1 MVTSGSTEPVTDL
14 VNYKR
19 SLFDLDKHR
28 SLRVA
33 AIALFVANGLGMSS
47 WVAHIPLLKER
58 LELNDQM
65 LGLALLCAGMGA
77 LATMWISGWL
87 MSRYGSRKIA
97 ILSGIFFPISLIGP
111 GIATN
116 FWSLAVSLLF
126 LGAGNGLMDIAMNS
140 QAASYERLIGKP
152 VMSSFHAWWSLSCWC
167 GSLCGSLFLAAPG
180 WTWAHLP
187 LIAVVGLSLTLFA
200 RGGLLPSEAGATG
213 APVLSFPRGI
223 LAVFGL
229 LCLLAMMTEGA
240 VADWAGVHLRISYH
254 VREYM
259 TVFGY
264 NAFALFMT
272 IGRFAGDTL
281 ARSFGRKTVIVG
293 SAVVSGVCVGI
304 AALAPSPWISIGA
317 FGLAGFGMA
326 NLVPLLFSLAASRAG
341 GEIEQATSSVFATGY
356 LGFLIGPPLVGFISS
371 RTTLPI
377 AILSL
382 ALGLFVVAGTVFR
395 LNGSAGAVEGEELG
409 ARS

>member
-1 MVTSGSTEPVTDL
+1 MD
-14 VNYKR
+14 KR
-19 SLFDLDKHR
+19 R

-33 AIALFVANGLGMSS
+33 VVAVFVANGLGMSS
-47 WVAHIPLLKER
+47 WIAHIPVLKER

-65 LGLALLCAGMGA
+65 LGWALLCAGMGA
-77 LATMWISGWL
+77 LGTMWISGWL
-87 MSRYGSRKIA
+87 MSRFGSRKIA
-97 ILSGIFFPISLIGP
+97 ILSGICFPISLIGP
-111 GIATN
+111 GIVTS
-116 FWSLAVSLLF
+116 FWALAASLLL
-126 LGAGNGLMDIAMNS
+126 LGACNGLMDIAMNS
-140 QAASYERLIGKP
+140 QAAAYEGLVRKP

-167 GSLCGSLFLAAPG
+167 GSLCGGLFLAFPA

-187 LIAVVGLSLTLFA
+187 LITLAGLSLILFA
-200 RGGLLPSEAGATG
+200 RRGLLGTEPGTNS

-229 LCLLAMMTEGA
+229 LCLVVMMTEGA
-240 VADWAGVHLRISYH
+240 VADWAGVHLRTSFH

-272 IGRFAGDTL
+272 IGRFAGDPL

-293 SAVVSGVCVGI
+293 SAVVSGICLGI
-304 AALAPSPWISIGA
+304 AALAPTPWISIGA
-317 FGLAGFGMA
+317 FGLSGFGMA
-326 NLVPLLFSLAASRAG
+326 NLVPLLFSLAAKRAG
-341 GEIEQATSSVFATGY
+341 GRVEQATSSVFATGY

-377 AILSL
+377 ALMSL
-382 ALGLFVVAGTVFR
+382 AVGLFVVASTVLR
-395 LNGSAGAVEGEELG
+395 LNGAREEESG
-409 ARS
+409 ARIQEPQG

>member
-1 MVTSGSTEPVTDL
+1 M
-14 VNYKR
+14 
-19 SLFDLDKHR
+19 DKHR

-33 AIALFVANGLGMSS
+33 AVALFVANGLGMSS

-65 LGLALLCAGMGA
+65 LGFALLCAGMGA

-97 ILSGIFFPISLIGP
+97 ILSGICFPLSLIGP

-116 FWSLAVSLLF
+116 FWFLAVSLLL

-140 QAASYERLIGKP
+140 QAAAYERLIGKP

-167 GSLCGSLFLAAPG
+167 GSLCGSLFLAAPA

-187 LIAVVGLSLTLFA
+187 LITLVGLSLTLVA
-200 RGGLLPSEAGATG
+200 RSGLLRTGAGANS

-229 LCLLAMMTEGA
+229 LCLLVMMTEGA
-240 VADWAGVHLRISYH
+240 VADWAGVHLRTSYH
-254 VREYM
+254 VSEYM

-293 SAVVSGVCVGI
+293 SAAVSGICIGI
-304 AALAPSPWISIGA
+304 AALAPTSWISIGA
-317 FGLAGFGMA
+317 FGLAGFGIA
-326 NLVPLLFSLAASRAG
+326 NLVPLLFSLAARRAG

-382 ALGLFVVAGTVFR
+382 AGGLFVVAASVFR
-395 LNGSAGAVEGEELG
+395 LNGSEGAVEGEETG
-409 ARS
+409 ARIQEPEGHG

>member
-1 MVTSGSTEPVTDL
+1 
-14 VNYKR
+14 
-19 SLFDLDKHR
+19 
-28 SLRVA
+28 
-33 AIALFVANGLGMSS
+33 MSS
-47 WVAHIPLLKER
+47 WIAHIPLLKER

-77 LATMWISGWL
+77 LGTMWISGWL
-87 MSRYGSRKIA
+87 MSRLGSRKIA
-97 ILSGIFFPISLIGP
+97 ILSGSLLSISLIGP
-111 GIATN
+111 GIATS
-116 FWSLAVSLLF
+116 FWSLAILLLL

-140 QAASYERLIGKP
+140 QAASYEGLVRKP
-152 VMSSFHAWWSLSCWC
+152 VMSSFHAFWSLSCWC
-167 GSLCGSLFLAAPG
+167 GSLCGSLFLAAPA

-187 LIAVVGLSLTLFA
+187 LISLAGLSLVLFA
-200 RGGLLPSEAGATG
+200 RRGLLRTEQGTSG

-229 LCLLAMMTEGA
+229 LCLLVMMTEGA
-240 VADWAGVHLRISYH
+240 VADWAGVHLRMSYH
-254 VREYM
+254 VSEYM

-293 SAVVSGVCVGI
+293 SAVVSGICMAI
-304 AALAPSPWISIGA
+304 AALAPTAWISIGA
-317 FGLAGFGMA
+317 FGLAGFGIA
-326 NLVPLLFSLAASRAG
+326 NLVPLLFSLAAKRAG
-341 GEIEQATSSVFATGY
+341 GGIEQATSSVFATGY

-377 AILSL
+377 ALTLL
-382 ALGLFVVAGTVFR
+382 AGGLFVVASAVLR
-395 LNGSAGAVEGEELG
+395 LNGAREEETGAGIEEREGVRGET
-409 ARS
+409 

>member
-1 MVTSGSTEPVTDL
+1 L
-14 VNYKR
+14 I
-19 SLFDLDKHR
+19 LDKHR
-28 SLRVA
+28 SLRVSTV
-33 AIALFVANGLGMSS
+33 ALFVANGLGMSS
-47 WVAHIPLLKER
+47 WIAHIPLFKER

-77 LATMWISGWL
+77 LVTMWISGWL

-97 ILSGIFFPISLIGP
+97 ILAGICFPLSLIGP

-116 FWSLAVSLLF
+116 FWSLGVALLI

-140 QAASYERLIGKP
+140 QAASYESLIGKP

-167 GSLCGSLFLAAPG
+167 GSLCGSLFLAAPA

-187 LIAVVGLSLTLFA
+187 LITLVGLSLTLFA
-200 RGGLLPSEAGATG
+200 RGGLLRTEAGANSG
-213 APVLSFPRGI
+213 PVLSFPRGI

-229 LCLLAMMTEGA
+229 LCLLVMMTEGA
-240 VADWAGVHLRISYH
+240 VADWAGVHLRTSYH
-254 VREYM
+254 VSEYM

-272 IGRFAGDTL
+272 VGRFAGDTL

-293 SAVVSGVCVGI
+293 SAAVSGICIGI
-304 AALAPSPWISIGA
+304 AALAPTPWISIGA
-317 FGLAGFGMA
+317 FGLAGFGIA
-326 NLVPLLFSLAASRAG
+326 NLVPLLFSLAAKRAG
-341 GEIEQATSSVFATGY
+341 GEIEKATSSVFATGY

-382 ALGLFVVAGTVFR
+382 AGGLFVVAASVFR
-395 LNGSAGAVEGEELG
+395 LNGSAVAGEETG
-409 ARS
+409 ARMQESEGRG